1 MKSLTIRKE
10 GDQTS
15 ESGVNYSDYKAVEGF
30 MFPHAMEMNMGG
42 AVFSGKATAITLNG
56 KVDLNSFK

>member
-1 MKSLTIRKE
+1 
-10 GDQTS
+10 
-15 ESGVNYSDYKAVEGF
+15 